1 MQVQTVGLGGGRA
14 LTLVLTVLM
23 ALSLIMVFRPRQPSA
38 FTAHGAFGAGHG
50 SQSMMF
56 GAEPRAGAPRLR

>member
-1 MQVQTVGLGGGRA
+1 MSAQTVDSVAGRGLLLGLA
-14 LTLVLTVLM
+14 LLA
-23 ALSLIMVFRPRQPSA
+23 ALSTIVMFRPRQPSP
-38 FTAHGAFGAGHG
+38 FTAHGAFCAGHG